1 MNIYQIEKEY
11 LEISQKLI
19 DTDGEL
25 TPELESELMINQQEL
40 EKKGIQYGYVV
51 KSIENDID
59 VIDAEIKRLTAI
71 KKTLSNSVDRLKNT
85 LLNAMEMYQIN
96 ELKTP
101 TLKINFRKSE
111 SVEITD
117 AENLNKKFLVE
128 KVALSIDKVLIKE
141 AIKSGE
147 IVIGATLV
155 TKNNLQI
162 K

>member
-1 MNIYQIEKEY
+1 MNIYQIEKQY
-11 LEISQKLI
+11 LEITQSLI
-19 DTDGEL
+19 DADGEL
-25 TPELESELMINQQEL
+25 TPELETELIINQQEL

-59 VIDAEIKRLTAI
+59 VIDAEIKRLTAM
-71 KKTLSNSVDRLKNT
+71 KKTLNNSVDRLKNT
-85 LLNAMEMYQIN
+85 LLNAMEMFEIN

-111 SVEITD
+111 SIEITD
-117 AENLNKKFLVE
+117 AENLNKRFIVE
-128 KVALSIDKVLIKE
+128 KVTSLIDKALIKE
-141 AIKSGE
+141 AIKKGE
-147 IVIGATLV
+147 IVIGATLL